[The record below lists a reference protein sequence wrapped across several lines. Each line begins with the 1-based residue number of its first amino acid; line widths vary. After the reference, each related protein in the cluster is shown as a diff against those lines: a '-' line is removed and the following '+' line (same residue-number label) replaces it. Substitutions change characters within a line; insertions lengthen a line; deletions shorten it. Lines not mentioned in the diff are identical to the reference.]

1 MRVRLKRDLTL
12 PMATEGSTFYVQT
25 VSTGRDGKKI
35 YFVSYYGSAI
45 AFPADAC
52 EVLQEEKNDEEI

>member
-12 PMATEGSTFYVQT
+12 PLATEGRVFYVQT
-25 VSTGRDGKKI
+25 VSTDKDGKKI

-52 EVLQEEKNDEEI
+52 EALQEEKNDEEI